1 MIVGAPVSATIPF
14 HQTSTVRF
22 AHGGGRS
29 AFSQSAAERDLVE
42 ALRNRDEAVFAHLV
56 DKLSPSL
63 LRVAREYVRDDQV
76 AREAVQETWLGVIKG
91 IDRFEGRSTVK
102 TWVFRILMN
111 IARTRGKVEA
121 RSAPFSALAAEP
133 DEEPALDADR
143 FKPAD
148 ADRAPDH
155 WSVKPQVWR
164 TPEEQLLDGE
174 TKQVILDA
182 IDKLPPRQKI
192 VITLRDIEGWDS
204 EEVRNA
210 LEISGDESESAPAP
224 SPVQGPGG
232 ARGLRQRTAAERM
245 SQDSQKCH
253 AVNWSR

>member
-1 MIVGAPVSATIPF
+1 MET
-14 HQTSTVRF
+14 
-22 AHGGGRS
+22 GGP
-29 AFSQSAAERDLVE
+29 QSADERALVE
-42 ALRNRDEAVFAHLV
+42 GLRNRDEAVFMKLV
-56 DKLSPSL
+56 DTLSPSL

-76 AREAVQETWLGVIKG
+76 AREVVQETWLGVIKG

-121 RSAPFSALAAEP
+121 RSAPFSALASG
-133 DEEPALDADR
+133 DDDGPALDADR
-143 FKPAD
+143 FNPAD

-174 TKQVILDA
+174 THRVILEA
-182 IDKLPPRQKI
+182 IDTLPPRQKI

-210 LEISGDESESAPAP
+210 LELSETNQR
-224 SPVQGPGG
+224 VLLHR
-232 ARGLRQRTAAERM
+232 ARSKVRAALEAYDNEL
-245 SQDSQKCH
+245 QPTG
-253 AVNWSR
+253 